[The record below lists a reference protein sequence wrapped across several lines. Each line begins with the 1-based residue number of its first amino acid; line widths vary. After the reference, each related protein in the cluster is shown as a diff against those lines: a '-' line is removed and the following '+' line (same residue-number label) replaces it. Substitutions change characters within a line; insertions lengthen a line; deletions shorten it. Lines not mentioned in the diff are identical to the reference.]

1 MPAFRR
7 NRVSVRSA
15 PYSLRRPSNAIIRRP
30 RRNRFSRRGGRTST
44 ITGQSGVAKS
54 FGFRSRRV
62 RPRVYRRMLWRDT
75 LNATHYRSA
84 FDILNVNNAP
94 ATVTNA
100 NAALYQAL
108 PGNGFWL
115 VSGGLQAY
123 DTGITPPLFTGDI
136 TIRGGLIR
144 CALANESIN
153 DSVRVKVYLIW
164 ANKNPDPA
172 KVVTGAALSTMAD
185 PSLFADFDEF
195 GKVVMMREMTLLPLS
210 NPVEIFHRLR
220 VQKIDQGEYL
230 PNPGPVINSGGSQFY
245 WYVLTS
251 KMSSISVGVAPVR
264 IVTSHNLSF
273 SADANT

>member
-1 MPAFRR
+1 MPGFRKRVYGSAFGRRPGRVSKRRRVTRRTRGRR
-7 NRVSVRSA
+7 NSK
-15 PYSLRRPSNAIIRRP
+15 
-30 RRNRFSRRGGRTST
+30 TST

-54 FGFRSRRV
+54 FGFRTRRV
-62 RPRVYRRMLWRDT
+62 RPRTFRRMLWRDT
-75 LNATHYRSA
+75 LNSTHYRSA

-115 VSGGLQAY
+115 VTGGLQAH
-123 DTGITPPLFTGDI
+123 DTGVAPPTFTGDI

-144 CALANESIN
+144 CALANESTA

-164 ANKNPDPA
+164 ANKNPDPS
-172 KVVTGAALSTMAD
+172 KVVTGGALSTMAD

-220 VQKIDQGEYL
+220 VQKVDQGEYL
-230 PNPGPVINSGGSQFY
+230 PAPGPVINSGGSQFY

-251 KMSSISVGVAPVR
+251 KMSSVAGGTVPVR

-273 SADANT
+273 SGDANT